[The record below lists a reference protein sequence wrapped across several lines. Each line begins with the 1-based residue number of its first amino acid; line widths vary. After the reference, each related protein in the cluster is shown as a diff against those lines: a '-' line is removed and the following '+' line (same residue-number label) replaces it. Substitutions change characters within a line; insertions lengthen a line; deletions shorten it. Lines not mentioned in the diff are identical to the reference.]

1 MEIKLK
7 INTDKILA
15 ETGITIDEPEQWLA
29 LMQDGL
35 DYFKFHNISY
45 SILQFNF
52 QNSIRFSDF
61 HFSLYAPNFKSQSS
75 KSTTFSK

>member
-29 LMQDGL
+29 LMDRGIEAVKEGKGKNNRRVQDL
-35 DYFKFHNISY
+35 ISLFDNVMM
-45 SILQFNF
+45 LQ
-52 QNSIRFSDF
+52 SIRT
-61 HFSLYAPNFKSQSS
+61 K
-75 KSTTFSK
+75 TFQKLVQNAD

>member
-29 LMQDGL
+29 LMDGGIEAGKEGKGKNNRRVQDL
-35 DYFKFHNISY
+35 V
-45 SILQFNF
+45 
-52 QNSIRFSDF
+52 
-61 HFSLYAPNFKSQSS
+61 SLFDNVMML
-75 KSTTFSK
+75 

>member
-29 LMQDGL
+29 LMDRGIDTMRDIKGKKHRCIL
-35 DYFKFHNISY
+35 DLIS
-45 SILQFNF
+45 LFDNVMM
-52 QNSIRFSDF
+52 
-61 HFSLYAPNFKSQSS
+61 L
-75 KSTTFSK
+75 

>member
-29 LMQDGL
+29 LMDRGIEDVKEGQG
-35 DYFKFHNISY
+35 
-45 SILQFNF
+45 
-52 QNSIRFSDF
+52 
-61 HFSLYAPNFKSQSS
+61 
-75 KSTTFSK
+75 

>member
-29 LMQDGL
+29 LMDRGIEAVKEGKGKNSRRVQDL
-35 DYFKFHNISY
+35 IS
-45 SILQFNF
+45 LFDNG
-52 QNSIRFSDF
+52 RM
-61 HFSLYAPNFKSQSS
+61 L
-75 KSTTFSK
+75 

>member
-29 LMQDGL
+29 LMDRGIEAVKEGKEKNNRRVRDL
-35 DYFKFHNISY
+35 ISLFDNVMM
-45 SILQFNF
+45 LQ
-52 QNSIRFSDF
+52 SIRTKLFKNLFKMPIDF
-61 HFSLYAPNFKSQSS
+61 
-75 KSTTFSK
+75 

>member
-29 LMQDGL
+29 LMDRTTKYL
-35 DYFKFHNISY
+35 TT
-45 SILQFNF
+45 LQNCKTLTSAKRCFT
-52 QNSIRFSDF
+52 RYC
-61 HFSLYAPNFKSQSS
+61 L
-75 KSTTFSK
+75 